1 MEKSSKTED
10 EVEKKDNKKE
20 ALLSRSIQGA
30 TFLVLLQI
38 GARGLT
44 FALNQILLRH
54 MSPEFLAV
62 STQLELYL
70 ISTLFFAREN
80 LRVALQRQTDDQEV
94 TSEIT
99 SRSANGRDSD
109 HVFSSG
115 LKHSRDISPDEK
127 ELAIKDKTEGKKADA
142 HTGGID
148 PNIPS
153 GKTQIVVNFS
163 YISLFLGIPLSIGL
177 ANLYLCSASSS
188 AFETPWFQT
197 SLMIYGIA
205 ATGELLTEPCFVVA
219 QQKMLYRLRA
229 TVESTATMAR
239 CFMTCGVAIYG
250 ARSGMALGV
259 LPFAAGQLAYAVVL
273 ILVYFGKTRS
283 IAIDGGFSL
292 FPKRISTGYII
303 TW

>member
-10 EVEKKDNKKE
+10 EVRKKDGKKE
-20 ALLSRSIQGA
+20 ALLSRSIEGV

-70 ISTLFFAREN
+70 ISTLFFARESV
-80 LRVALQRQTDDQEV
+80 RVALQRQTDDQDV
-94 TSEIT
+94 TQETT
-99 SRSANGRDSD
+99 SRSAGGRDID
-109 HVFSSG
+109 HASSSAFKPSG
-115 LKHSRDISPDEK
+115 MLPPGGK
-127 ELAIKDKTEGKKADA
+127 ELAKRDKTEKTKADA

-148 PNIPS
+148 PNILF
-153 GKTQIVVNFS
+153 GKTQTVINLS

-177 ANLYLCSASSS
+177 ANLYLRSASSS

-205 ATGELLTEPCFVVA
+205 AVGELLTEPCFVVA

-229 TVESTATMAR
+229 TAESTATMAR
-239 CFMTCGVAIYG
+239 CFLTCGVAIYG
-250 ARSGMALGV
+250 ARREMALGV
-259 LPFAAGQLAYAVVL
+259 LPFAVGQLAYAVVL
-273 ILVYFGKTRS
+273 VLVYFGKTRS

-292 FPKRISTGYII
+292 LLKRISTGYII